1 MQFGQL
7 EAVVLTQ
14 QLARDQRRAW
24 VVTQLAATVEMI
36 HYADVRLQLGREIV
50 LLPDTGDTFQIFT
63 GTFRVLAAE
72 LIAARAR
79 VGVQIEKRLIFLFQ
93 RFNNQTLNGVLEDI
107 GVVARVEA
115 VAITEHG

>member
-1 MQFGQL
+1 
-7 EAVVLTQ
+7 
-14 QLARDQRRAW
+14 
-24 VVTQLAATVEMI
+24 
-36 HYADVRLQLGREIV
+36 
-50 LLPDTGDTFQIFT
+50 
-63 GTFRVLAAE
+63 
-72 LIAARAR
+72 